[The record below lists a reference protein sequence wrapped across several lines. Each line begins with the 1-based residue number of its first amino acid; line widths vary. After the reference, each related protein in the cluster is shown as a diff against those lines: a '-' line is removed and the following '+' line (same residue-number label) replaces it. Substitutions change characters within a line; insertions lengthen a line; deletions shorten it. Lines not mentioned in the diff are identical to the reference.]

1 MDLPGHLSQ
10 LLLVPWYVL
19 SCLVATPDRHRVVIA
34 RQAVEVDLP
43 GHLSQLLLAPWY
55 VLSCLVAT
63 PDRHRVVI
71 ARQAVEVDLPGHL
84 SQLLLAPWYVLSC
97 LVATPDRHRVVI
109 ARQAGGRG
117 GPAWPSVTTPTCA
130 VVCAILS
137 CGYSRQ
143 TQSSY
148 SPGRR

>member
-1 MDLPGHLSQ
+1 MDLP
-10 LLLVPWYVL
+10 
-19 SCLVATPDRHRVVIA
+19 R
-34 RQAVEVDLP
+34 
-43 GHLSQLLLAPWY
+43 HLSQLLLAPWY

-71 ARQAVEVDLPGHL
+71 ARQAVEVDLPRHL

-117 GPAWPSVTTPTCA
+117 GPASPSVTTPTCA

-148 SPGRR
+148 SQAGRR

>member
-1 MDLPGHLSQ
+1 M
-10 LLLVPWYVL
+10 
-19 SCLVATPDRHRVVIA
+19 
-34 RQAVEVDLP
+34 
-43 GHLSQLLLAPWY
+43 
-55 VLSCLVAT
+55 
-63 PDRHRVVI
+63 
-71 ARQAVEVDLPGHL
+71 DLPGHL

-148 SPGRR
+148 SQAGRR